1 MRLLKGV
8 DLGYWSSYSGVRARR
23 PTACTRQQRAPR
35 HTTPSFPRPLPA
47 RMVDQKE
54 PNGPRATVSIEEPAG
69 APATAGKSDKSGRP
83 PMFRAAT
90 AAVLMGHTR
99 VAPDGAAA
107 YGGDKHPIR
116 AAIFKMLERP
126 RSSTRALA
134 FFSVVLVAI
143 TASTITWAL
152 STVEGMDGAVSISI
166 VEIICNAI
174 FTFELTLR
182 LFAMQGELKNLVM
195 DMTFY
200 VDVFSLLPF
209 YIQVGVWISDAS
221 EMPQWAKMLR
231 LLNVLRV
238 LKLLR

>member
-1 MRLLKGV
+1 MV
-8 DLGYWSSYSGVRARR
+8 A
-23 PTACTRQQRAPR
+23 PT
-35 HTTPSFPRPLPA
+35 
-47 RMVDQKE
+47 DQKE

-69 APATAGKSDKSGRP
+69 APAAAGKSEKSDRP

-126 RSSTRALA
+126 RSSMRALA
-134 FFSVVLVAI
+134 FFSMVLVAI

-152 STVEGMDGAVSISI
+152 STVEGMDGLVGISV
-166 VEIICNAI
+166 VEIICNAV

-182 LFAMQGELKNLVM
+182 LYAMQGDLKNLVL

-209 YIQVGVWISDAS
+209 YIQVGTWISGAS
-221 EMPQWAKMLR
+221 EMPSWAEMLR

>member
-1 MRLLKGV
+1 MV
-8 DLGYWSSYSGVRARR
+8 A
-23 PTACTRQQRAPR
+23 PT
-35 HTTPSFPRPLPA
+35 
-47 RMVDQKE
+47 DQKE
-54 PNGPRATVSIEEPAG
+54 PNAPRAAVSIEEPAG
-69 APATAGKSDKSGRP
+69 APAAAGKSEKSDRP

-107 YGGDKHPIR
+107 YGGDKYPIR

-126 RSSTRALA
+126 RSSVRAMA
-134 FFSVVLVAI
+134 FFSTVLVAI

-152 STVEGMDGAVSISI
+152 STVEGMDGKIGISV

-174 FTFELTLR
+174 FTLELSLR
-182 LFAMQGELKNLVM
+182 LYSMQGDLKNLVL
-195 DMTFY
+195 DITFY

-209 YIQVGVWISDAS
+209 YIQVGTWISGAS
-221 EMPQWAKMLR
+221 EMPSWAEILR

-238 LKLLR
+238 LKLLRYAEPEPCPIPQPKAWP